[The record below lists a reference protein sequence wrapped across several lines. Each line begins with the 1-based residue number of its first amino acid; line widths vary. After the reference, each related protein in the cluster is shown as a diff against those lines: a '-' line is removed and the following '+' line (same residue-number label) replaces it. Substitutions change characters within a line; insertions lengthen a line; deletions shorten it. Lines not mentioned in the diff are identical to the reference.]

1 MAAGQ
6 ANLDI
11 YQGDDPA
18 WRVTVMTEGSPGVPP
33 VPADITGYT
42 ASAQIR
48 RAVADV
54 DPVVVATLSATV
66 ESPWVHLSLTHTQT
80 ALLTGRYVWDLQLTS
95 SGGAITTI
103 LEGNVIVQAEVTRA
117 A

>member
-1 MAAGQ
+1 MAGQ

-11 YQGDDPA
+11 YQGDDYA
-18 WRVTVMTEGSPGVPP
+18 ASVTVRNADNTA
-33 VPADITGYT
+33 ADITGYT

-54 DPVVVATLSATV
+54 DAVIVATITCTV
-66 ESPWVHLSLTHTQT
+66 QSPLVLLALTHTQT
-80 ALLTGRYVWDLQLTS
+80 EALTGRYVWDLQLTS
-95 SGGAITTI
+95 AGGAVTTV
-103 LEGNVIVQAEVTRA
+103 LEGNVIVDAEVTRA

>member
-1 MAAGQ
+1 MAGQ

-18 WRVTVMTEGSPGVPP
+18 WRVTVMTTDSPP

-54 DPVVVATLSATV
+54 DPVVVATIATTV
-66 ESPWVHLSLTHTQT
+66 TSPNVFLSLTHTQT
-80 ALLTGRYVWDLQLTS
+80 ALLSGRYVWDLQLTAP
-95 SGGAITTI
+95 GGGVSTI
-103 LEGNVIVQAEVTRA
+103 LKGNVIVTSEVTRA

>member
-18 WRVTVMTEGSPGVPP
+18 WRVTVMTTANT
-33 VPADITGYT
+33 PADITGYT

-54 DPVVVATLSATV
+54 DPVVVATLATTV
-66 ESPWVHLSLTHTQT
+66 TSPDVFLSLTHTQT
-80 ALLTGRYVWDLQLTS
+80 ALLSGRYVWDLQLTS
-95 SGGAITTI
+95 AGGAVTTI
-103 LEGNVIVQAEVTRA
+103 LEGNVIVTSEVTRA
-117 A
+117 AAV